1 VDRGAAAQRLTVVN
15 RTFAHWEFN
24 TLQVTGAATRPRCK
38 PNAAMNCNF
47 HDDEGST
54 IFKRGFGNGMRREV
68 ESTWS
73 NPRRRVVRRQQNTTT
88 ISWWCLRV
96 GLVVLFTI
104 GLVEICSNIPPTWLP
119 LRAGAAILES
129 KHQAHEVLV
138 FNLHRDFG
146 VDSILAHRIVRS
158 AREASATTQM
168 PLTLLLAVMAVESGF
183 NRAARNNNDV
193 GLMQVNLGYHPQE
206 VRELKSP
213 DELHKID
220 TNVKI
225 GARILRGYLDEEA
238 GRVYPALRRYNG
250 LGKTN
255 NYPERVL
262 MAKDRFDHLLTYAG
276 H

>member
-1 VDRGAAAQRLTVVN
+1 
-15 RTFAHWEFN
+15 
-24 TLQVTGAATRPRCK
+24 
-38 PNAAMNCNF
+38 M
-47 HDDEGST
+47 
-54 IFKRGFGNGMRREV
+54 
-68 ESTWS
+68 S
-73 NPRRRVVRRQQNTTT
+73 NPRRRVVRRQKNTTT

-96 GLVVLFTI
+96 GLVVLFTL
-104 GLVEICSNIPPTWLP
+104 GLVEISSNIPSTWLP
-119 LRAGAAILES
+119 RRAGAAILES

-158 AREASATTQM
+158 AGEASAATQM

-183 NRAARNNNDV
+183 NPAARNNNDL

-206 VRELKSP
+206 ARELKSP

-225 GARILRGYLDEEA
+225 GARILRAYVDEEA
-238 GRVYPALRRYNG
+238 GMVYPALRRYNG